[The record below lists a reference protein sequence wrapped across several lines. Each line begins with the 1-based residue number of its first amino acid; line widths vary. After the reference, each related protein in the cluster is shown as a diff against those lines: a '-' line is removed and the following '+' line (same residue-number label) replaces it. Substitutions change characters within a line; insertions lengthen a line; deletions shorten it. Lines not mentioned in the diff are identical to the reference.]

1 MGAFVAYGQLMEQN
15 IMSISAL
22 QLRSVPVRLLTT
34 FWKKKHS
41 SLCCDAVVSVLFNER
56 GPVSR

>member
-1 MGAFVAYGQLMEQN
+1 MEQN

-22 QLRSVPVRLLTT
+22 QLHSVPVRLLTT